1 MTIKAIK
8 EEMLL
13 WTDFYGGD
21 ISDRDAI
28 IKAKSKKELADV
40 LERHRSF
47 MEDMLADANSHLD
60 NFKKSMKLTMMDG
73 VG

>member
-13 WTDFYGGD
+13 WIDYYGGD

-40 LERHRSF
+40 LEKHRSF
-47 MEDMLADANSHLD
+47 MEDMLCDAHSHLD
-60 NFKKSMKLTMMDG
+60 KFKKRVKLTMMDG